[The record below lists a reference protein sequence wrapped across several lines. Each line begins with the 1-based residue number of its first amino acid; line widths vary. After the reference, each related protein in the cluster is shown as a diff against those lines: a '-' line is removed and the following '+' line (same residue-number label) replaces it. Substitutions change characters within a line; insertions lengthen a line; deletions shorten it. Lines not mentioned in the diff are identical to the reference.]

1 MTSQKPYGLYD
12 LHAATLAEQNRR
24 RWIRRLTFTAILC
37 FAFSVGIG
45 FGRWSMTG
53 REEPTEVIQPEPFRA
68 GLTQMQVN
76 DSVLRVRLDSLQ
88 TEVNMLWTAVEELE
102 ATTLSDH
109 ARAVDYVDAM
119 EAERVT
125 E

>member
-1 MTSQKPYGLYD
+1 MTTQTTKGIYD
-12 LHAATLAEQNRR
+12 LHAATLAKENRR
-24 RWIRRLTFTAILC
+24 RWHRRL
-37 FAFSVGIG
+37 AFSATVLTVFLAGWL
-45 FGRWSMTG
+45 FGLGARIVNS
-53 REEPTEVIQPEPFRA
+53 EDPPEVIQPAPF
-68 GLTQMQVN
+68 N
-76 DSVLRVRLDSLQ
+76 DSVLRARLDSLQ

-102 ATTLSDH
+102 GTTLSDH